1 MNSLK
6 DIPEASK
13 EGEIGKVS
21 PQIFEYKEVFEM
33 SHGELNSLQIKYET
47 YGELNIDRS
56 NAILICHALTGD
68 HHVAGICAEDERKG
82 WWDHAVGPGKAI
94 DTNEYFVICSN
105 VLGACQGSTGPTS
118 INPSTQKPYG
128 MNFPDLTIKDMVC
141 AQKLLLD
148 HLKVTSL
155 YSVVG
160 GSMGGMQA
168 LQWIVEFPSFVK
180 SAMIIAATA
189 QHSAQTIAFNE
200 VGRTSIKRDPHWNNG
215 EYTSDTRPEA
225 GLAVARMMA
234 HITYLSDKVMA
245 EKFGRDLMIAGDEQN
260 QKSENNQFTVESYLH
275 YQGLKFVDR
284 FDANTYL
291 KLTKALDRFDLVG
304 DVGLDTNLKD
314 VTAKVM
320 VVGFTSDWLYTPSQ
334 NKKIAESLQG
344 LGKNASYL
352 EIDHDH
358 GHDSF
363 LLNSHDFLRL
373 IKLFL
378 KGENFEKPVQQESQ
392 KLKQSNNRSNVK
404 KEADLKVISDW
415 VKKDEKVLDLGC
427 GRGTLLEHL
436 RETKNVK
443 GLGVD
448 YDSTKAAACISR
460 GVNVYQGD
468 IGNALAMLSGA
479 SFDWVVFSRMVEELP
494 EPGQV
499 ILDAL
504 KIGKR
509 VAVSF
514 VNHGYWKNRLHFS
527 KNGSRITNDVYREN
541 WENSHPLNHFSVK
554 EFESFCNPS
563 DKKKKLFRV
572 GRKVYHHGNWR
583 TECRLIP
590 NLMAGLAIYELV
602 RI

>member
-1 MNSLK
+1 MNSSK
-6 DIPEASK
+6 KIAKESK

-21 PQIFEYKEVFEM
+21 PQIFEYKKSFVM
-33 SHGELNSLQIKYET
+33 SHGELSSLQIKYET
-47 YGELNIDRS
+47 YGRLNKDRS
-56 NAILICHALTGD
+56 NAILVCHALTGD
-68 HHVAGICAEDERKG
+68 HHVAGISDEDERKG

-94 DTNEYFVICSN
+94 DTSEYFVICSN

-118 INPSTQKPYG
+118 INPLTQKPYG
-128 MNFPDLTIKDMVC
+128 MTFPDLTIKDMVS

-148 HLKVTSL
+148 HLMIKSL

-168 LQWIVEFPSFVK
+168 LQWVVEFPSFVK

-215 EYTSDTRPEA
+215 EYTSETRPEA

-234 HITYLSDKVMA
+234 HITYLSDKAMA
-245 EKFGRDLMIAGDEQN
+245 EKFGRDLMIAGDEQD

-275 YQGLKFVDR
+275 YQGFKFVDR

-304 DVGLDTNLKD
+304 DNGLDENLKN
-314 VTAKVM
+314 VSAKVM

-334 NKKIAESLQG
+334 NKMIAESLQR

-378 KGENFEKPVQQESQ
+378 KGENLVKPVHQESQ
-392 KLKQSNNRSNVK
+392 KSRHSNNRSNVK
-404 KEADLKVISDW
+404 KEADLKVISGW

-427 GRGTLLEHL
+427 GRGILLEHL

-468 IGNALAMLSGA
+468 IRNALSMLSDN

-504 KIGKR
+504 RVGKR

-514 VNHGYWKNRLHFS
+514 VNHGYWRNRLHFS
-527 KNGSRITNDVYREN
+527 RNGSRITNDVYREK
-541 WENSHPLNHFSVK
+541 WEKSHPLNHFSIK

-563 DKKKKLFRV
+563 VELKKPFRL
-572 GRKVYHHGNWR
+572 GRKVFHHGNWR
-583 TECRLIP
+583 TECRWIP
-590 NLMAGLAIYELV
+590 NLRAGLAIYELV
-602 RI
+602 RV